1 MSRRVSTKTNI
12 TNKDVA
18 VSALNFAQ
26 VQHSVSGNRIF
37 LSSGPLRGAVLDLET
52 GDLSGDTDFGHN
64 EHTFEVIK
72 QYYAEAL
79 FRVEASKIGTTIDQ
93 RTVDHEGNIVLM
105 WHTA

>member
-12 TNKDVA
+12 TDKDVA
-18 VSALNFAQ
+18 IAALGYAQ

-37 LSSGPLRGAVLDLET
+37 LQSGPLLGAVLDLET
-52 GDLSGDTDFGHN
+52 GDLSGDTDFGHS
-64 EHTFEVIK
+64 EASLGVIK

-79 FRVEASKIGTTIDQ
+79 FRVESSKIGTTIDQ
-93 RTVDHEGNIVLM
+93 RAVDHEGNIVLM